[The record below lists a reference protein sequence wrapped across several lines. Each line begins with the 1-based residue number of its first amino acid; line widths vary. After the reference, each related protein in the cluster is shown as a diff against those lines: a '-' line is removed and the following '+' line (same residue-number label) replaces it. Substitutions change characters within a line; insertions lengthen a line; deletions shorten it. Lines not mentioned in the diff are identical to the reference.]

1 MGRTYKR
8 NDLYSTNRAKSLKE
22 KRQQSRTKYKRENVN
37 DSTGLVEKY
46 KQPRT
51 QFNTHTEDNWLD
63 ETNYNPL
70 QSDWVDDMLFEDDY
84 TTNDEQL
91 PSKDQPNS

>member
-8 NDLYSTNRAKSLKE
+8 NDPYSSHRAKSLRE
-22 KRQQSRTKYKRENVN
+22 KRNNRGQSTREKMLTIPQIMWKSITNPAHSLIHIRRTITV
-37 DSTGLVEKY
+37 
-46 KQPRT
+46 
-51 QFNTHTEDNWLD
+51 D

-84 TTNDEQL
+84 ASNDEQL
-91 PSKDQPNS
+91 PTNDHPNS